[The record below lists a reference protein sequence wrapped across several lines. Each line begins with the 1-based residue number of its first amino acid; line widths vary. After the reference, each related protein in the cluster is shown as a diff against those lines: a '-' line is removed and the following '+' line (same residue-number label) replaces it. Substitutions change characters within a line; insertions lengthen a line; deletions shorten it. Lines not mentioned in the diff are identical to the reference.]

1 MANPN
6 IVNISSMYGNTAVLN
21 VSTTATS
28 IVTNPSGSNNIYK
41 LNSLIIA
48 NINASSSANLTVEL
62 NRNNTNTALIRNVT
76 ITAGGSFVAVAKD
89 TPIYLMENDIIQLA
103 ASSSSILNAIASWE
117 QIS

>member
-1 MANPN
+1 MTTPN
-6 IVNISSMYGNTAVLN
+6 IVNVTTMTGNTAVLN
-21 VSTTATS
+21 VATSAAS
-28 IVTNPSGSNNIYK
+28 IVTNPSGSNSIYK
-41 LNSLIIA
+41 LNTLIIS

-76 ITAGGSFVAVAKD
+76 ITAGGSFVAVGKD
-89 TPIYLMENDIIQLA
+89 TPIYLMENDIVQLA